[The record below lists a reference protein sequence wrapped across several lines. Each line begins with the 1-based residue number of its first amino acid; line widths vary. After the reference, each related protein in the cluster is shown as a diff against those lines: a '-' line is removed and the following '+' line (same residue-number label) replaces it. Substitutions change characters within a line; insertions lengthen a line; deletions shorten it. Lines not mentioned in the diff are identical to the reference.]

1 MSSGRSHSSL
11 RTLAS
16 DVAFRELRR
25 ALAVLVAGS
34 MVEAL
39 VEAAKRV
46 LGSRAAVGDEVKSIS
61 NAVFSFLTPLAAA
74 GAAASGNQSQSRF

>member
-1 MSSGRSHSSL
+1 MSSGRRHSSL

-46 LGSRAAVGDEVKSIS
+46 LGSCAAVGDEVKSIS
-61 NAVFSFLTPLAAA
+61 NAVFSFLTPLATA